1 MTAAAP
7 PRASGAFIAAYWV
20 AQCGNW
26 LGLVTPV
33 ALTIAVRVAQIA
45 DPAQKMSQLGLI
57 LGIGALA
64 SIIATPIWGHISDR
78 TRARIGRRKLW
89 MIVGVAGGGA
99 GLLLMSAT
107 QNIVV
112 FGGGWVI
119 AQVGFNANQAALN
132 ALLPDHVPE
141 EQRGRVSGLLGL
153 TVIVAVVIGTFM
165 TQFTASNPYLLFLAP
180 WLGTVLSLVVIL
192 PMFRD
197 GPAPAALDASGGI
210 NDLLGSLSINPR
222 EHPDFYWAWIS
233 RFLFFM
239 GMAYLQVYAVYFL
252 SDRLKLPMSEV
263 PRMIFINGSIG
274 AAITVAL
281 SPLAGWLS
289 DRTGRRKPYVIG
301 AAVIGGIGLVS
312 IGVAQTVTQFMIGS
326 AIAGIGMSVYYAV
339 DLALVVAVL
348 PNPENGAKD
357 MGIFQIAN
365 TLPQSLAPVIAP
377 IFLAIGSVQ
386 GGNYPAVFI
395 AASAFVL
402 AGAAAVIPIKE
413 RIIGLT

>member
-1 MTAAAP
+1 
-7 PRASGAFIAAYWV
+7 
-20 AQCGNW
+20 
-26 LGLVTPV
+26 
-33 ALTIAVRVAQIA
+33 
-45 DPAQKMSQLGLI
+45 
-57 LGIGALA
+57 
-64 SIIATPIWGHISDR
+64 
-78 TRARIGRRKLW
+78 
-89 MIVGVAGGGA
+89 
-99 GLLLMSAT
+99 
-107 QNIVV
+107 
-112 FGGGWVI
+112 
-119 AQVGFNANQAALN
+119 
-132 ALLPDHVPE
+132 
-141 EQRGRVSGLLGL
+141 
-153 TVIVAVVIGTFM
+153 
-165 TQFTASNPYLLFLAP
+165 
-180 WLGTVLSLVVIL
+180 
-192 PMFRD
+192 
-197 GPAPAALDASGGI
+197 
-210 NDLLGSLSINPR
+210 
-222 EHPDFYWAWIS
+222 
-233 RFLFFM
+233 
-239 GMAYLQVYAVYFL
+239 
-252 SDRLKLPMSEV
+252 
-263 PRMIFINGSIG
+263 MIFINGSIG